1 MHKAVKKAFKNRSDD
16 AILKIVGDIMN
27 GDLKETGN
35 ILHSDYKFD
44 IPDTSADGVH
54 YVSLWTESGNI
65 LVAFKRE
72 GADGPILMSMRPE
85 VSAEDESNVWV
96 SPANTSGGRR
106 TRKHKRRV
114 RKTRRRV

>member
-1 MHKAVKKAFKNRSDD
+1 
-16 AILKIVGDIMN
+16 MN